1 MSRLLDDGLF
11 FAEDNIAIQQEV
23 ERMKKEEIV
32 KESSRA
38 VIDQLLEMCKELD
51 EEYLIKEIGRM
62 YKDLY

>member
-51 EEYLIKEIGRM
+51 EEYLIKEIVRM